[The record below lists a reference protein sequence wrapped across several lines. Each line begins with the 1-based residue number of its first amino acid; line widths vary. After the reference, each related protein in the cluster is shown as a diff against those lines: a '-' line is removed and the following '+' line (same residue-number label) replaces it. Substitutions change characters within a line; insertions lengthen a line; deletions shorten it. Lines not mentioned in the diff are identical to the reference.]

1 MVAVKKSVKKVSNR
15 TKKKP
20 TRNSVSSRKETAP
33 SVPLERKVSSSS
45 SKKSIK
51 NSDLTI
57 HFMPYSE
64 IADEDVIGR
73 IKKIMGLILDK
84 KIIILQG
91 KLHPSEEARLIENSM
106 TLIGNIKDFQ
116 GIEIAA
122 ISGENE
128 NRGLFDKVRRN
139 IAKIL
144 VGEQDAITIIGPA
157 SVVKEITQDPKK
169 IEFMLQKK

>member
-1 MVAVKKSVKKVSNR
+1 MAAKKKSVRKSKKVG
-15 TKKKP
+15 KK
-20 TRNSVSSRKETAP
+20 
-33 SVPLERKVSSSS
+33 
-45 SKKSIK
+45 
-51 NSDLTI
+51 DLTI

-64 IADEDVIGR
+64 IAKKNTIER

-91 KLHPSEEARLIENSM
+91 KLKPDEEVRLIENSM

-122 ISGENE
+122 ISGESE
-128 NRGLFDKVRRN
+128 NVNLFHKIRHN

-144 VGEQDAITIIGPA
+144 IGEQDAITIIGPA
-157 SVVKEITQDPKK
+157 SIVKEITQDPKK
-169 IEFMLQKK
+169 IELMLQRK

>member
-1 MVAVKKSVKKVSNR
+1 MVKKK
-15 TKKKP
+15 
-20 TRNSVSSRKETAP
+20 
-33 SVPLERKVSSSS
+33 S
-45 SKKSIK
+45 SKKSSNK
-51 NSDLTI
+51 DLTI

-64 IADEDVIGR
+64 IVHEDALGR
-73 IKKIMGLILDK
+73 VKKIMGLVLAK

-91 KLHPSEEARLIENSM
+91 RLKPDEEVRLIENSM

-122 ISGENE
+122 ISGEE
-128 NRGLFDKVRRN
+128 DHRGLFDKVRRN

-157 SVVKEITQDPKK
+157 SVVKEITKDPKK
-169 IEFMLQKK
+169 IELMLQRR

>member
-1 MVAVKKSVKKVSNR
+1 MVKKKMVKK
-15 TKKKP
+15 K
-20 TRNSVSSRKETAP
+20 
-33 SVPLERKVSSSS
+33 S
-45 SKKSIK
+45 SKKSSNK
-51 NSDLTI
+51 DLTI

-64 IADEDVIGR
+64 IVHEDALGR
-73 IKKIMGLILDK
+73 VKKIMGLVLAK

-91 KLHPSEEARLIENSM
+91 RLKPDEEVRLIENSM

-122 ISGENE
+122 ISGEE
-128 NRGLFDKVRRN
+128 DHRGLFDKVRRN

-157 SVVKEITQDPKK
+157 SVVKEITKDPKK
-169 IEFMLQKK
+169 IELMLQRR